1 MKYEVFIQYVSRVIN
16 LFGITKEEFFS
27 KNKKRDIVDARQL
40 VYYLCSKRPM
50 QITYIV
56 KYMNDSGYSIKHSS
70 IIHGIAAVEK
80 KIAKDNDYVSIVK
93 EVEGAVFI
101 IDKYNPNAPETEEQD
116 GLQSAKLR
124 LSKVLQRY
132 KGQQD
137 LTNNSYPLLKNMQ
150 LKTNNSNSDQLNQG
164 MSTREKGKKL
174 LEELRA
180 MGPDLSL
187 VGKVSVRPLSRQS
200 KETQTSKEQPL
211 KNTQESNQRNL
222 QQETDSSI
230 SPSRQLRKL
239 RIDIIKERS
248 ELRDLIS
255 KEQENSTKQGSK
267 G

>member
-1 MKYEVFIQYVSRVIN
+1 
-16 LFGITKEEFFS
+16 
-27 KNKKRDIVDARQL
+27 
-40 VYYLCSKRPM
+40 
-50 QITYIV
+50 
-56 KYMNDSGYSIKHSS
+56 
-70 IIHGIAAVEK
+70 
-80 KIAKDNDYVSIVK
+80 
-93 EVEGAVFI
+93 
-101 IDKYNPNAPETEEQD
+101 
-116 GLQSAKLR
+116 
-124 LSKVLQRY
+124 
-132 KGQQD
+132 
-137 LTNNSYPLLKNMQ
+137 MQ